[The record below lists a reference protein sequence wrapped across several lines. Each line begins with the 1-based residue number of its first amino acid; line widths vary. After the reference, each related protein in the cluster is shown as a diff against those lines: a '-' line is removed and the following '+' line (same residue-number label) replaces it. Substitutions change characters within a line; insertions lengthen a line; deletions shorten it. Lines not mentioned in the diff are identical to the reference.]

1 MKFKR
6 VFTQTFGC
14 SAAVIEKDG
23 KFLLVKEA
31 NKGVDTGKWN
41 HPAGWIE
48 VGESPIETV
57 VKEMEEETGYKFTPT
72 GVLGIYSLVREDL
85 VRLGEEVHH
94 PIKII
99 FTGTISQE
107 RKEDLAD
114 DVSEIG
120 WFTAEEIDKMDEQ
133 TLRDVDIK
141 KIIKDYLKGKIYPL
155 EIINHTIAK

>member
-1 MKFKR
+1 MKAKR

-14 SAAVIEKDG
+14 AAAIIEKEG

-41 HPAGWIE
+41 HPGGWIE
-48 VGESPIETV
+48 VGENPIETV
-57 VKEMEEETGYKFTPT
+57 IKEVEEETGYKFTPT
-72 GVLGIYSLVREDL
+72 GVLGVYSLVRENFA
-85 VRLGEEVHH
+85 RLGEEVRH

-114 DVSEIG
+114 DVSETG
-120 WFTAEEIDKMDEQ
+120 WFTAEEIERMDDK
-133 TLRDVDIK
+133 TLRDLDIK
-141 KIIKDYLKGKIYPL
+141 KIIKDYLAGKIYPL
-155 EIINHTIAK
+155 ELVKHTVSK